1 MLRNSL
7 AISENFQDMWLY
19 SVSLS
24 VRCLRM
30 IKADSICDELSSP
43 LFPDLLSEEGLYFTD
58 GKFSFQNFFFVYTFC
73 RSFDFS

>member
-1 MLRNSL
+1 
-7 AISENFQDMWLY
+7 MWLF

-43 LFPDLLSEEGLYFTD
+43 LFL
-58 GKFSFQNFFFVYTFC
+58 TFC
-73 RSFDFS
+73 PRKGHTLPMGSFLSTISSLCIHFAGRLILARSRI